1 MTAGL
6 MTAGLMTAG
15 RPARLGAHLG
25 FGLRLGVHLGFGLR
39 RGARAGFCTHENG
52 GATVLG
58 LISICLMLLFAGV
71 AIDVAN
77 LYRHQTLLQLAA
89 DSAAQGGLVM
99 LARGGAAA
107 DVRSAAGRM
116 VEKNLPKAR
125 FGQVI
130 TDPDHE
136 LQVLHYDLATGAL
149 AEASPA
155 APANAVL
162 VRLQRSEAAGNPVP
176 TFLLGMVGHDAWS
189 LSAASVAVLQPTQRC
204 GNAEGIVARGAIDLG
219 PTPAFGSDFCLHSQS
234 SIALPPAT
242 RTQHSL
248 RISLPDVSDCVG
260 ACKPGTP
267 APRFNPVALNLV
279 MPGAQDHV
287 ARLAAGFVDPKIT
300 LPEETA
306 FFATRGLAGDAEAV
320 REVGLGADDLRPGA
334 VLQMT
339 PLQFSQ
345 MRERPAGLVYAV
357 RCNTVKNDRRPLWER
372 SLTLTGLEGAPILR
386 DLVLVTDCAIEMDN
400 LVRIEGALILMT
412 GPQGAQIAAQ
422 PGATLGA
429 ACDATRR
436 VRLMTLGDLVLPAAL
451 ARGNVSAVAGGDIWL
466 GDDPDHEQTAHNG
479 LILHAGGRVTAK
491 GSHSFARCPDEATF
505 DPLMPA
511 MQVIAHVMP
520 PLGDVLA
527 PPEQTRPVQTE
538 LPGEAAPRLP
548 GEAAPRRPMKGTLQP
563 GS

>member
-1 MTAGL
+1 

-15 RPARLGAHLG
+15 RPARLGAQLG
-25 FGLRLGVHLGFGLR
+25 FGLRLG
-39 RGARAGFCTHENG
+39 ARPSFCTRENG

-58 LISICLMLLFAGV
+58 LIAICLMLLFAGV

-89 DSAAQGGLVM
+89 DSAAQGGLVT
-99 LARGGAAA
+99 LARGGQAA
-107 DVRSAAGRM
+107 DVRSAARGM

-136 LQVLHYDLATGAL
+136 LQVLHYDPASGAL

-176 TFLLGMVGHDAWS
+176 TFLMGMAGHDAWS

-204 GNAEGIVARGAIDLG
+204 GNGEGIVARGAIDLG
-219 PTPAFGSDFCLHSQS
+219 LSPAFGSDFCLHSQS
-234 SIALPPAT
+234 SIALPPGT
-242 RTQHSL
+242 RTQDAL
-248 RISLPDVSDCVG
+248 RVSLPDVSDCVG

-287 ARLAAGFVDPKIT
+287 ARLAAGFVDPQIT

-372 SLTLTGLEGAPILR
+372 SLTLTGLEGAPTLR
-386 DLVLVTDCAIEMDN
+386 DLVLVTDCAIEMDD

-436 VRLMTLGDLVLPAAL
+436 VRLMTSGDLVLPAAL
-451 ARGNVSAVAGGDIWL
+451 ARGNVSAVAGGDIRL
-466 GDDPDHEQTAHNG
+466 SEAKGQERTPHNG
-479 LILHAGGRVTAK
+479 LVLHAGGRVTAK
-491 GSHSFARCPDEATF
+491 GSHSFARCPDEAIS

-520 PLGDVLA
+520 PLGDVLTA
-527 PPEQTRPVQTE
+527 PEQARPVQTD
-538 LPGEAAPRLP
+538 LPGEATERM
-548 GEAAPRRPMKGTLQP
+548 PMEGRLQP

>member
-6 MTAGLMTAG
+6 KTWR
-15 RPARLGAHLG
+15 RPRHLALRFGAQQD
-25 FGLRLGVHLGFGLR
+25 
-39 RGARAGFCTHENG
+39 G
-52 GATVLG
+52 GATALG

-71 AIDVAN
+71 AVDVAN

-89 DSAAQGGLVM
+89 DSAAQGGLVR

-107 DVRSAAGRM
+107 DVRSAAGGM

-130 TDPDHE
+130 TDPDRE
-136 LQVLHYDLATGAL
+136 LQVLHYDPVSGAL
-149 AEASPA
+149 AEAGAA

-176 TFLLGMVGHDAWS
+176 TFLMGMAGHEAWS

-219 PTPAFGSDFCLHSQS
+219 PSPAFDSDFCLHSQS

-242 RTQHSL
+242 RTQDPL
-248 RISLPDVSDCVG
+248 RLSLPDVSDCMG
-260 ACKPGTP
+260 ACQPGSTT
-267 APRFNPVALNLV
+267 PRFAPVALNLV

-287 ARLAAGFVDPKIT
+287 ARLAAGFADPKIT

-320 REVGLGADDLRPGA
+320 REVGLGGDNLRAGD
-334 VLQMT
+334 VLRMT

-357 RCNTVKNDRRPLWER
+357 QCGTIKNDRRPLWER
-372 SLTLTGLEGAPILR
+372 SLTLTGLEGAPTLR
-386 DLVLVTDCAIEMDN
+386 DLVLVTDCAIEMDD
-400 LVRIEGALILMT
+400 LVRVEGALILMT

-422 PGATLGA
+422 PGAVLGA

-436 VRLMTLGDLVLPAAL
+436 VRLMSYGDLVLPAAL
-451 ARGNVSAVAGGDIWL
+451 ARGAVSAVAGGDIRL

-479 LILHAGGRVTAK
+479 LILHAGGKVTAK
-491 GSHSFARCPDEATF
+491 GSHSFARCPGEAVS

-520 PLGDVLA
+520 PLGDVLTA
-527 PPEQTRPVQTE
+527 PEQARPLQTDLPGE
-538 LPGEAAPRLP
+538 TVDQMPGEAAERM
-548 GEAAPRRPMKGTLQP
+548 PMEGRLQP

>member
-1 MTAGL
+1 MTP
-6 MTAGLMTAG
+6 G
-15 RPARLGAHLG
+15 RP
-25 FGLRLGVHLGFGLR
+25 LRLPTR
-39 RGARAGFCTHENG
+39 ARAQQDLCTRQDFCSQQDG
-52 GATVLG
+52 GATAFG

-71 AIDVAN
+71 AIDVSN

-89 DSAAQGGLVM
+89 DSASQGGLVA
-99 LARGGAAA
+99 LARGGAAV
-107 DVRSAAGRM
+107 DVRSAAAGM

-125 FGQVI
+125 YGRVI
-130 TDPDHE
+130 TDLDRE
-136 LQVLHYDLATGAL
+136 LQVLHYDPATGVL
-149 AEASPA
+149 AEAGVGV
-155 APANAVL
+155 PANAVL

-176 TFLLGMVGHDAWS
+176 TFLMGMAGHDAWS

-234 SIALPPAT
+234 SITLPPTT
-242 RTQHSL
+242 RTQDPL
-248 RISLPDVSDCVG
+248 RVSLPDVSDCAG
-260 ACKPGTP
+260 ACKPGST
-267 APRFNPVALNLV
+267 APRFAPVALNLV

-320 REVGLGADDLRPGA
+320 REVGLGADDLRPGD

-357 RCNTVKNDRRPLWER
+357 RCNTLRNDRRPLWER
-372 SLTLTGLEGAPILR
+372 TLTLTGLEGAPTLR
-386 DLVLVTDCAIEMDN
+386 DLVLVTDCAIEMDD
-400 LVRIEGALILMT
+400 LVRIEGVLILMT

-422 PGATLGA
+422 PGATFGA
-429 ACDATRR
+429 GCDASGR
-436 VRLMTLGDLVLPAAL
+436 VRLMVSGDLDLPASL
-451 ARGNVSAVAGGDIWL
+451 ARGAVSVVAAGNIRLGG
-466 GDDPDHEQTAHNG
+466 DPDHEQTTHNG

-491 GSHSFARCPDEATF
+491 GSHSFARCPGETTS

-520 PLGDVLA
+520 PLGDVLSA
-527 PPEQTRPVQTE
+527 PEQARPVQTDM
-538 LPGEAAPRLP
+538 PGEAVDRLP
-548 GEAAPRRPMKGTLQP
+548 GKATPRRPMEGRLQP
-563 GS
+563 DS